1 MSNHR
6 YDGETQ
12 GARAAPFALSYH
24 PDNTHCTGSRHSRS
38 EFRTTMLIEQHLVRE
53 LDSTHL
59 QRNEYGYIIR
69 IDDTPSAYQAC
80 KVPSEERPQ
89 AQREI

>member
-1 MSNHR
+1 
-6 YDGETQ
+6 
-12 GARAAPFALSYH
+12 
-24 PDNTHCTGSRHSRS
+24 
-38 EFRTTMLIEQHLVRE
+38 MLIEQHLVRE

-69 IDDTPSAYQAC
+69 IDDTPSEYQAC